1 MPNIKEHILIN
12 FPAFLISLMPL
23 LLISGPF
30 LPDLCLVLIS
40 IFFLIN
46 IFIKKDFTF
55 FKNKFFIIFL
65 IFFLYLVINSIIKF
79 YDFNN
84 IRSSVG
90 YLRFG
95 VFSLA
100 VIYFIDKKH
109 DLLKWLFYVFLISFT
124 ILIIDG
130 YIQYFYKINI
140 FSNPVDI
147 RSGRI
152 RFFFND
158 DYILGSYL
166 SRLFP
171 FFLGLT
177 FYLFKNNYKVIFSI
191 SFLFVLIETLIFLSG
206 ERVAFFFNTMGA
218 LFIILMIENFKKI
231 RTLTLLFSVIIIF
244 AITAYDDTAKKRMWD
259 HTINQIGIN
268 SSKLNIFSEVH
279 ESHYKTAY
287 KMYLDNKIMGVGIR
301 NFRNFCSEEKYK
313 IDNNSCTTHPHNTY
327 IQLLSETG
335 FIGFTFAAIIFFYF
349 VFKSLQH
356 LINALINKKF
366 NFNDFEVCLMASIL
380 ISIWPLAPTGNF
392 FNNWISIVYYLPVG
406 FFFWSIKNRS

>member
-392 FNNWISIVYYLPVG
+392 FNNWISIVYYFPVG
-406 FFFWSIKNRS
+406 FFFGSIKNRS